1 MEKFMAREKI
11 LTQEEQEYFV
21 NSFNESNQDLIS
33 YCKNNNIEVYDM
45 KRWKRKY
52 SKAKAKQD
60 AGLTME
66 EAVVLKEKE
75 KALEPEVNN
84 NIAIFN
90 GEPKNKVITYKKF
103 NDTVPF
109 HHKSKKV
116 PEIISEEI
124 IEDDALAERITFR
137 KTREACCCK
146 ILDLVYSETNRSL
159 IHKIMEVL

>member
-21 NSFNESNQDLIS
+21 NCFNESNQDLIS
-33 YCKNNNIEVYDM
+33 YCKNNNIEVYDL

-52 SKAKAKQD
+52 SKAKQD
-60 AGLTME
+60 AGLTLE
-66 EAVVLKEKE
+66 EAVELKSKEKE
-75 KALEPEVNN
+75 H
-84 NIAIFN
+84 IAEIQEGIAVFN
-90 GEPKNKVITYKKF
+90 AEPKNKVITYKKF

-124 IEDDALAERITFR
+124 IEDAALAERITFR
-137 KTREACCCK
+137 KTREECCCK
-146 ILDLVYSETNRSL
+146 ILDLAYSETNISL